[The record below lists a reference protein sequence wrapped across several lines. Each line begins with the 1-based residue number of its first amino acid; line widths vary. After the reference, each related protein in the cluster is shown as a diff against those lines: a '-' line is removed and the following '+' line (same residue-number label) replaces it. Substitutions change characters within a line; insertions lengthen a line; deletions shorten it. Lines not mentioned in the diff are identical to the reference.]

1 MVSRFWRPSLSSV
14 IVIVALIALFALPA
28 FAEVPYRSYIYD
40 YWKHARPAPQAYLS
54 ERIVTGRSLGLSD
67 FNKPDD
73 VFVDS
78 NQTVYIV
85 DTGNSRIVHTDSEF
99 NLIRVI
105 AEFGKNGS
113 ADRLRNPSGVFVDK
127 LGQIYIADT
136 GNQRIVVL
144 DENARF
150 LKQIDSPK
158 PTGDSQIADNFAFI
172 PLKLVVDHFGNLL
185 VVVKDVYEGLMQFN
199 PAGEFTGYVGAPR
212 VSPSLVD
219 VLWSRIATEEQRRR
233 QAIYL
238 PTEFSNVALD
248 ERGFVL
254 ATVKGSAAKDQNVN
268 FLLKLLF
275 RDRYSTTSDS
285 VRRLNLSGKDVLRRL
300 GYGAPAGDIGE
311 PDQAATFRFVDVTAR
326 GSGSYSLLEQTRGR
340 VFTYDVNGRLLYVFG
355 SIGDQVGTFRSPVS
369 IESVGNRVIV
379 LDNATNSITVFSPT
393 HYADLIHLAM
403 QLYGSGM
410 YDESARTWAEV
421 GRLSVN
427 YAMAYTGMG
436 AAAFMKGDYETAMRY
451 FYLGNNRDDY
461 SKAFAEYR
469 KEMVSKY
476 FGRVMGG
483 FILLIVVIL
492 VVMRLVRRRAPAS
505 AQLEQA
511 ETPDPL
517 AEYWVIGPKPR
528 IRKHNLVG
536 QTLKGLRFAL
546 HLIFHP
552 IDSFWYLKFNRLNG
566 LPAAILLLILACAA
580 VIFRRQYTDF
590 IFNTRDIQR
599 MNIYIELA
607 RVLVPFILWA
617 VVNWALTTLMDGK
630 GTFRDIVVLTAFSL
644 VPIILAAVPATL
656 VSHVLIKEE
665 RMFLTL
671 INQIGTFWSLTLI
684 VIGTMV
690 THEYSLPKTVW
701 SSVVTVLGMGAM
713 IFIGL
718 LFSTVV
724 GRVVG
729 FVSDVY
735 REIIYKL

>member
-1 MVSRFWRPSLSSV
+1 MVV
-14 IVIVALIALFALPA
+14 VALVALCTVQTS
-28 FAEVPYRSYIYD
+28 AEIPYRSYIYD
-40 YWKHARPAPQAYLS
+40 YYKHPRPSPQAYLP
-54 ERIVTGRSLGLSD
+54 ERVVTGRSLGLTD

-99 NLIRVI
+99 NLLRII
-105 AEFGKNGS
+105 AEFDRDGS
-113 ADRLRNPSGVFVDK
+113 PDRLKNPSGVFVDQ
-127 LGQIYIADT
+127 LGQICIADT

-158 PTGDSQIADNFAFI
+158 PTGDSEIADSFAFI
-172 PLKLVVDHFGNLL
+172 PLKLAVDHFGNLL

-199 PAGEFTGYVGAPR
+199 PAGEFTGYTGAPR

-233 QAIYL
+233 QAVYL
-238 PTEFSNVALD
+238 PTEFSNIALD

-254 ATVKGSAAKDQNVN
+254 ATVKGSAARDQNVN
-268 FLLKLLF
+268 FFLKLLF

-300 GYGAPAGDIGE
+300 GYGPPAGDVGE
-311 PDQAATFRFVDVTAR
+311 PELAASFRFVDVTAR
-326 GSGSYSLLEQTRGR
+326 GSGSL
-340 VFTYDVNGRLLYVFG
+340 
-355 SIGDQVGTFRSPVS
+355 GDQVGTFRSPVS
-369 IESVGNRVIV
+369 IESVGDRLIV

-393 HYADLIHLAM
+393 RYADLIHAAM
-403 QLYGSGM
+403 QLYGSGR
-410 YDESARTWAEV
+410 YDDSARAWAEV

-469 KEMVSKY
+469 KEIVSKY

-483 FILLIVVIL
+483 LILLIVVIL
-492 VVMRLVRRRAPAS
+492 VVVRLIRGRAPAS
-505 AQLEQA
+505 VQLDET

-517 AEYWVIGPKPR
+517 AECWTIGPKPR
-528 IRKHNLVG
+528 IGKHNLVS

-552 IDSFWYLKFNRLNG
+552 IDSFWYLKFNTLNG

-644 VPIILAAVPATL
+644 VPIILAAIPATL

-713 IFIGL
+713 VFIGL